1 LIKKKNQKSRITPE
15 SNQNMKNLLLIIIS
29 NLSTLAFS
37 QNLPQLKLEN
47 SINKEVILPEIVLD
61 KDEIVVIL
69 TTNLGSTAFDEKIYY
84 IFKKSGKTETYKEIA
99 PNSRLKNIDL
109 KKSREKIILDGATQK
124 YFSNCLNSKVTLDFI
139 HYSQSDFT
147 IENNEPIKDRLK
159 SHPKKYEITFIQ
171 NNNSKSY
178 FYYEPR
184 QQFRDINPRIN
195 KIVLEKFIKLLE
207 IWQMLKT

>member
-1 LIKKKNQKSRITPE
+1 MKK
-15 SNQNMKNLLLIIIS
+15 LLFIIIC
-29 NLSTLAFS
+29 NLSNIIIS

-47 SINKEVILPEIVLD
+47 PVGKEVNLPEIILD
-61 KDEIVVIL
+61 KDEICVIL
-69 TTNLGSTAFDEKIYY
+69 TTNLGSIANDEKIYY
-84 IFKKSGKTETYKEIA
+84 IFKKSGEIESYKEIA
-99 PNSRLKNIDL
+99 PNPNFKNSNL
-109 KKSREKIILDGATQK
+109 KKSEEKIILTIPAQK
-124 YFSNCLNSKVTLDFI
+124 YFSDCLNSKVTLDFL

-147 IENNEPIKDRLK
+147 IETDEPIKNLLK
-159 SHPKKYEITFIQ
+159 SHPNKYKITFLQ

-207 IWQMLKT
+207 LWQMLKT